1 MKFFEHQLQARRASQ
16 RLLVLFALA
25 VVVLMI
31 CTLVGARLIWNF
43 AMQGLAPPRFF
54 DLTNALVMGGM
65 VIGGAALEL
74 LRLKR
79 GGAEIARMVGAQ
91 PIARAGASPDEQR
104 LINIVEELA
113 VASGM
118 PVPALYVISEVG
130 QINAFAAGTELR
142 NACIVVTQGCLDHL
156 TRDELQGVVAHEF
169 SHIAHADILINM
181 RLVAAL
187 YGLLLLRMLGERML
201 RPADNPLSFFAR
213 GHGQPSLLLA
223 PAGALLWVAGTLGVW
238 LGRLLRAAVSRHREY
253 LADASAVRWTRINHG
268 LGGALRK
275 ILGQHSGGST
285 AAADSALPANELL
298 AHLYLSTPGLAGP
311 TNWLA
316 THPPLKERI
325 KRIYGRNMAPLACES
340 GPTLTQPDPELP
352 AIAFVSEADA
362 SAGAVQVE
370 HAPKAIASQPEVA
383 SWLEDWRSQI
393 ATPQSAQRAVSALMG
408 NPHAAHRLQKI
419 ELALPLL
426 RCLEHDQR
434 NLWLTALRSEALKDE
449 TLTHEEFVLLAL
461 LRAQLLRD
469 TGKLHTGRGR
479 LSQHRSAIKVVAAR
493 LVAHPGPM
501 HDLQPFEQALEE
513 LLALSAL
520 EKARLIKSLFHLTEQ
535 QPRALSDELL
545 HVIGALLDCPLP
557 PRIHV

>member
-1 MKFFEHQLQARRASQ
+1 L
-16 RLLVLFALA
+16 LFALA

-31 CTLVGARLIWNF
+31 CALGGARLIWQI
-43 AMQGLAPPRFF
+43 AMQGLPLPRFF

-79 GGAEIARMVGAQ
+79 GGVEIARMVGAH
-91 PIARAGASPDEQR
+91 PISRAGASPDQQR

-118 PVPALYVISEVG
+118 PVPALYVIAEVG

-201 RPADNPLSFFAR
+201 RPARNQLSLFTR
-213 GHGQPSLLLA
+213 SNGQPSVVLA

-275 ILGQHSGGST
+275 ILGQHAGGS
-285 AAADSALPANELL
+285 APAADPALPANELL
-298 AHLYLSTPGLAGP
+298 AHLYLSAPGLVGA
-311 TNWLA
+311 TSWLA
-316 THPPLKERI
+316 THPPLKDRI
-325 KRIYGRNMAPLACES
+325 KRIYGRNMAPLACDS
-340 GPTLTQPDPELP
+340 GPILPQADPELP
-352 AIAFVSEADA
+352 AIAFVGENDA
-362 SAGAVQVE
+362 STGVGQAGRV
-370 HAPKAIASQPEVA
+370 PKATVSQPEVVP
-383 SWLEDWRSQI
+383 WLDDWRSQI

-408 NPHAAHRLQKI
+408 DAHAAHRLQKI

-426 RCLEHDQR
+426 GCLDHEQR
-434 NLWLTALRSEALKDE
+434 NLWLAALRSEALKDE

-461 LRAQLLRD
+461 LRAQLLRG
-469 TGKLHTGRGR
+469 TGRLHSGRGR
-479 LSQHRSAIKVVAAR
+479 LSQHRSAIKLVAAS

-501 HDLQPFEQALEE
+501 HDLQPFEQALDE
-513 LLALSAL
+513 LLALSPL
-520 EKARLIKSLFHLTEQ
+520 EKARLVKSLFQLTEQ
-535 QPRALSDELL
+535 QPRAHSDELL

-557 PRIHV
+557 PSIHV

>member
-1 MKFFEHQLQARRASQ
+1 LKFFEHQLQARRASQ

-25 VVVLMI
+25 VVVLMV
-31 CTLVGARLIWNF
+31 CTLIGARLIWQV
-43 AMQGLAPPRFF
+43 AMQGLPPPRFF
-54 DLTNALVMGGM
+54 DLTNALVMGGL

-91 PIARAGASPDEQR
+91 PITRTGALPGEQR

-187 YGLLLLRMLGERML
+187 YGLLLLRLLGERML
-201 RPADNPLSFFAR
+201 RPAGNPLSFFAR
-213 GHGQPSLLLA
+213 SRGQPSLILA

-253 LADASAVRWTRINHG
+253 LADASAVRWTRIHHG

-275 ILGQHSGGST
+275 ILGQHAGRSAQ
-285 AAADSALPANELL
+285 AANPDLPANELL
-298 AHLYLSTPGLAGP
+298 AHLYLSEPGQVGP
-311 TNWLA
+311 PRWLA
-316 THPPLKERI
+316 THPPLKDRI
-325 KRIYGRNMAPLACES
+325 KRIYGRNMGPLACDS
-340 GPTLTQPDPELP
+340 GPILPKPEPDLP
-352 AIAFVSEADA
+352 AMAFASESDA
-362 SAGAVQVE
+362 HAQVAQAMQGHNAAV
-370 HAPKAIASQPEVA
+370 ARPEAVP
-383 SWLEDWRSQI
+383 WLDDWRSQI
-393 ATPQSAQRAVSALMG
+393 TTPQTAQRAVSALLG
-408 NPHAAHRLQKI
+408 QTDAAHRLQKI

-426 RCLEHDQR
+426 RCLDHEQR
-434 NLWLTALRSEALKDE
+434 SLWLTALRSEALKDE

-461 LRAQLLRD
+461 LRAQLLRE
-469 TGKLHTGRGR
+469 TGAMHTGRAR
-479 LSQHRSAIKVVAAR
+479 LSQHRPAIKIIAAS

-501 HDLQPFEQALEE
+501 HDLQPFEQALEQ
-513 LLALSAL
+513 LLELSAL
-520 EKARLIKSLFHLTEQ
+520 EKARLIKSLFQLTEQ
-535 QPRALSDELL
+535 QPRAHSDELL